1 MTPLLEAAF
10 SAGYAEHVVLEDV
23 RFELMPGEILGLAG
37 GSGSG
42 KSTLIMALIGLIGLR
57 GGFVRGKLIFAGQ
70 DLLKLKMSELRL
82 MLGCKLALIPPSPHS
97 ALNPR
102 LTLLRHFHEAW
113 RAHRK
118 GEWEAGL
125 TAVSDR
131 LASVDLPTDRRF
143 LNKLPGEISTGQAQR
158 ILIAIALLHR
168 PQLLLAD
175 EPTSALDTVTQAGL
189 LNLLRQINQQEGTGI
204 LFVSHDLLAAA
215 SLCHRLAILSE
226 GHIVETI
233 ATSRLAEDAKH
244 PATLALLNA
253 LPSIPDGLLDMQR
266 RVSAARSSSANYR

>member
-1 MTPLLEAAF
+1 
-10 SAGYAEHVVLEDV
+10 
-23 RFELMPGEILGLAG
+23 
-37 GSGSG
+37 
-42 KSTLIMALIGLIGLR
+42 
-57 GGFVRGKLIFAGQ
+57 
-70 DLLKLKMSELRL
+70 
-82 MLGCKLALIPPSPHS
+82 
-97 ALNPR
+97 
-102 LTLLRHFHEAW
+102 
-113 RAHRK
+113 
-118 GEWEAGL
+118 
-125 TAVSDR
+125 
-131 LASVDLPTDRRF
+131 LPTDRSF

-266 RVSAARSSSANYR
+266 RVSAARSSPAN